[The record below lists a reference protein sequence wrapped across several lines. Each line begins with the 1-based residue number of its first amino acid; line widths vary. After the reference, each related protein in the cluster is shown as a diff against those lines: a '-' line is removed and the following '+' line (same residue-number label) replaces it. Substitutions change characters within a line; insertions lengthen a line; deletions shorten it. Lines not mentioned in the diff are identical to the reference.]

1 MYLRGRLFACTHTH
15 IHTYQDTDAHAN
27 TGAQTGWIE
36 GETQIHASTTLEEI
50 PNRSETEMEE
60 DRQRRDGGKGQEGGG
75 GATRVKELE
84 RPESEK
90 GKDKESKEVI
100 TYWQM

>member
-1 MYLRGRLFACTHTH
+1 MHTHTYTQAH
-15 IHTYQDTDAHAN
+15 IPGHRRSCKHRRTDRMD
-27 TGAQTGWIE
+27 E